1 MISFEHFTMED
12 GVPIYLQ
19 ILRYI
24 KREAVA
30 GVIRDGDELPSRRVL
45 STRLAVN
52 PNTVQ
57 KAYRM
62 LEDEELIV
70 SHAGAASVMKLDE
83 EKLAALRTELVEEDA
98 MGAIRAWQQM
108 GLTKGEVLALIEKL
122 WE

>member
-62 LEDEELIV
+62 LEDEDLIV
-70 SHAGAASVMKLDE
+70 SHTGAASVMKLDVK
-83 EKLAALRTELVEEDA
+83 KLAALRTELVEEDA

-108 GLTKGEVLALIEKL
+108 GLTKGEVLVLIEKL

>member
-62 LEDEELIV
+62 LEDEDLIV

-108 GLTKGEVLALIEKL
+108 GLTKGEVLVLIEKL

>member
-45 STRLAVN
+45 SARLAVN

-98 MGAIRAWQQM
+98 MGAIRVWQQM